1 MSDSSAYQPP
11 ITQKVSSIRNF
22 HGDSFEDSYEWLRQK
37 ESPEVLTYLRAEND
51 FCEKQTA
58 QQDPLRKT
66 IFEEIK
72 GRVQETDLS
81 VPTRHGNWWYFSR
94 TVEGQ
99 QYPLMCRVAAESAD
113 DTMAQFTPPR
123 IEPDQ
128 KLAGEQ
134 IILDCNAWAEPLP
147 FFSLGSFSP
156 SLDGKLLTFGIDDS
170 GDERFTQYFK
180 NLETGEVSE
189 EKIENIFAGAFL
201 TADGESLIYSV
212 VDDSWRPYEA
222 RRHKIGAGHED
233 TVLFHESDQSIWLEV
248 SLSAD
253 RTHVLLTSYSS
264 EFSEVRIIPV
274 TDFSAAPQLI
284 ISKDERVQY
293 SVEPLSIDG
302 VTHLLIL
309 HDYEALN
316 SEIVLAP
323 LPEQSSLAEY
333 RNTWL
338 PVLAHQDNVRIESL
352 GLTRNHLVV
361 TARQDTTLKVL
372 LSPLEQLTHLKN
384 SGSPVHFV
392 EPAGFTEEIYTA
404 EVSHNSV
411 DSPVVRISYTS
422 WVTPERIYD
431 YFPESEQLELR
442 RETPVLGG
450 YSPQD
455 YTAYRLWAPAR
466 DGKLIPLSVIHR
478 ADLNQNLQNPVL
490 QYGYG
495 SYEASMDPSFS
506 VARLSLLDRGVVF
519 VVAHVR
525 GGGELGRG
533 WYQAGKKLHKKNTF
547 FDFVDSTDF
556 LVTLDW
562 IDEKRIAIHGG
573 SAGGLLVGAVL
584 NLAPEKYCAAIADVP
599 FVDALT
605 TILNPDLPLSALE
618 WEEWGNPLQDRE
630 TYNYM
635 KSYTPYENIQNT
647 VYPPI
652 VAVTSL
658 NDTRVYY
665 VEPAKWVAKLR
676 ETISPLSPPPLLKI
690 EMDGGHG
697 GGSGRYTRWREV
709 AWEYAFFLTHLIDSR
724 NER

>member
-37 ESPEVLTYLRAEND
+37 ESPEVLNYLRAEND

-58 QQDPLRKT
+58 QQDSLRKT

-99 QYPLMCRVAAESAD
+99 QYPLMCRVAAESAG
-113 DTMAQFTPPR
+113 DTMVQFTPPR

-212 VDDSWRPYEA
+212 VDDSWRPYEV

-233 TVLFHESDQSIWLEV
+233 TVLFHESDQSMWLEV

-253 RTHVLLTSYSS
+253 RTHVVLTSYSS

-284 ISKDERVQY
+284 IPKGERVQY

-338 PVLAHQDNVRIESL
+338 PVLAHQDSVRIESL
-352 GLTRNHLVV
+352 GLTRNHLVI
-361 TARQDTTLKVL
+361 TARQDTTVKVL

-384 SGSPVHFV
+384 SDSPVHFV
-392 EPAGFTEEIYTA
+392 EPAGFTEEIYTT

-556 LVTLDW
+556 LATLDW

-605 TILNPDLPLSALE
+605 TILDPDLPLSALE

-676 ETISPLSPPPLLKI
+676 ETISPLSPTPLLKI